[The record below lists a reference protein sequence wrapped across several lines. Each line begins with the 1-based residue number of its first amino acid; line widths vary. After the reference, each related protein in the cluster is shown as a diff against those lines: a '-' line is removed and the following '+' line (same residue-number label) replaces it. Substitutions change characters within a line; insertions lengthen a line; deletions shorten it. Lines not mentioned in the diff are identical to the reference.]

1 MLFLSKWKWYII
13 GFLFVI
19 YSAGIWHVSSTYAT
33 ASMVKAELERIQ
45 SNNQLATDISKKLDN
60 DKAEYTKAAR
70 QATKEML
77 DELLKDPRYKS
88 CRTTDSVRDA
98 IQRKLD
104 AQPK

>member
-1 MLFLSKWKWYII
+1 MLFLSKWKWYIA

-19 YSAGIWHVSSTYAT
+19 YSAGVWHVSGTYAT
-33 ASMVKAELERIQ
+33 ASMVKAELERTQ
-45 SNNQLATDISKKLDN
+45 SNNQLATNIAKKLDE
-60 DKAEYTKAAR
+60 DKADYAKAAR